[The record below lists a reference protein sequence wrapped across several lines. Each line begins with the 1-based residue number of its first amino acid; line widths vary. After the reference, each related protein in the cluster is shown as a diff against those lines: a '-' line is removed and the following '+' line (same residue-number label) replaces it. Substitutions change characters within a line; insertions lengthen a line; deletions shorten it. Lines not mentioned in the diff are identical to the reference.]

1 MFIFEQYAVIFDSK
15 ISYSELSMDFSCFP
29 QLMSGSRE
37 IIDMNLGPVESK
49 RVSSAS
55 SVEGETTPDEKRGI
69 LAILAEKNS
78 ILIKSLFIRVMC
90 FFRL

>member
-1 MFIFEQYAVIFDSK
+1 MLD
-15 ISYSELSMDFSCFP
+15 YSITEILIL

-55 SVEGETTPDEKRGI
+55 SLEGETTPDEKRGI
-69 LAILAEKNS
+69 HHLVLSNLFLKKL
-78 ILIKSLFIRVMC
+78 LIPK
-90 FFRL
+90 FFLLY

>member
-1 MFIFEQYAVIFDSK
+1 MHDQSITEIL
-15 ISYSELSMDFSCFP
+15 IL

-55 SVEGETTPDEKRGI
+55 SLEGETTPDEKRGI
-69 LAILAEKNS
+69 HHLVLSNLYLKKL
-78 ILIKSLFIRVMC
+78 LIPK
-90 FFRL
+90 FFLLY

>member
-1 MFIFEQYAVIFDSK
+1 MLDKSITEIL
-15 ISYSELSMDFSCFP
+15 IL

-55 SVEGETTPDEKRGI
+55 SLEGETTPDEKRGI
-69 LAILAEKNS
+69 HHLVLSNLYLKKL
-78 ILIKSLFIRVMC
+78 LIPK
-90 FFRL
+90 FFLLY

>member
-1 MFIFEQYAVIFDSK
+1 MLDQSITEIL
-15 ISYSELSMDFSCFP
+15 IL

-55 SVEGETTPDEKRGI
+55 SLEGETTPDEKRGI
-69 LAILAEKNS
+69 HHLVLSNLYLKKITYSK
-78 ILIKSLFIRVMC
+78 ILFIILVRN
-90 FFRL
+90 

>member
-1 MFIFEQYAVIFDSK
+1 MLDQSITEIL
-15 ISYSELSMDFSCFP
+15 IL

-55 SVEGETTPDEKRGI
+55 SLEGETTPDEKRGI
-69 LAILAEKNS
+69 HHLVLGNLYLKKL
-78 ILIKSLFIRVMC
+78 LIPK
-90 FFRL
+90 FFLLY